1 MRGEELETQ
10 ICGVQRATVNLWPV
24 DDGAAVAD
32 GVDYVDRMRRRCCWP
47 VGWRSV
53 VASSCGEVQ
62 KPVSVC
68 VAREGRS
75 GAGGEQLG

>member
-1 MRGEELETQ
+1 MRGGGAGDADLRCAE
-10 ICGVQRATVNLWPV
+10 G
-24 DDGAAVAD
+24 DGD
-32 GVDYVDRMRRRCCWP
+32 GIRRRCCWP

-53 VASSCGEVQ
+53 VAGCCGEVQ

-75 GAGGEQLG
+75 GAGGEQLEWR